1 MAIKSTG
8 EIVTRW
14 THRSRPHAF
23 TAGEASSHLARMVAA
38 EPDPAAAAGRPG
50 CELSFDPGVAS
61 KQL

>member
-38 EPDPAAAAGRPG
+38 EPDPAAAPG
-50 CELSFDPGVAS
+50 CELNFDPGVPS